1 MTLLVWLLI
10 ILQIKHFLL
19 DFVFQ
24 PPYMWRNKGTFGHPG
39 GIIHSGIHAWM
50 TFFIITFLIPSSTI
64 EVRLGI
70 YALEF
75 MIHYMTDWSKM
86 NINRIKGWDANKNPE
101 FWYLTGLDQL
111 VHQLTYL
118 GIVTV
123 VLS

>member
-1 MTLLVWLLI
+1 
-10 ILQIKHFLL
+10 
-19 DFVFQ
+19 
-24 PPYMWRNKGTFGHPG
+24 
-39 GIIHSGIHAWM
+39 M

-111 VHQLTYL
+111 IHQLTYL